1 MLVPPFLVERQA
13 VPHSMV
19 TRRRSLVVFALL
31 VAIASCRPAERPAE
45 APEEAPTRSPLLS
58 DVATVQEHWQ
68 SETMP
73 EEDLDSI
80 AVTPD
85 GRLVVTAKATDRLWT
100 FDAATGET
108 GPSFGGPGV
117 ERGLFRRPN
126 GVLRVDDLVLVVER
140 DNRRI
145 QALALPA
152 LESLGTFGENAL
164 RRPYGITGFPTP
176 GEENRWEL
184 YVTDQYETPDG
195 GVPPLGELGE
205 RIKHFRLSIV
215 DGELDAEWVRSFG
228 ETEGPGVLHKVE
240 TLLADPSS
248 SRVVVADELTE
259 AMALRIYE
267 DWGDFHSNV
276 ATDLFEGEPEGM
288 ALYACEDGGGY
299 WIVTDQFDTD
309 SLFHILDRGSFE
321 LLGTFAGPGTAHTDG
336 VALTQRRLDGMPAGA
351 FFAVDDDR
359 RVSAFSWSEIANVL
373 ELRSD
378 CTDH

>member
-1 MLVPPFLVERQA
+1 M
-13 VPHSMV
+13 
-19 TRRRSLVVFALL
+19 
-31 VAIASCRPAERPAE
+31 
-45 APEEAPTRSPLLS
+45 
-58 DVATVQEHWQ
+58 QEHWQ

-176 GEENRWEL
+176 GEENRWSSMSPTSTRL
-184 YVTDQYETPDG
+184 RRRSASSR
-195 GVPPLGELGE
+195 ELGE
-205 RIKHFRLSIV
+205 RIEHFRLSIV

-288 ALYACEDGGGY
+288 ALYACEDEGGD

-336 VALTQRRLDGMPAGA
+336 GGADAAPSRRYARRRFLRGGRRPSSVGLLVVRDRQRARAPLRLYRPLTPSMNPI
-351 FFAVDDDR
+351 F
-359 RVSAFSWSEIANVL
+359 
-373 ELRSD
+373 RSD
-378 CTDH
+378 FTDSRRTPRGVLHR